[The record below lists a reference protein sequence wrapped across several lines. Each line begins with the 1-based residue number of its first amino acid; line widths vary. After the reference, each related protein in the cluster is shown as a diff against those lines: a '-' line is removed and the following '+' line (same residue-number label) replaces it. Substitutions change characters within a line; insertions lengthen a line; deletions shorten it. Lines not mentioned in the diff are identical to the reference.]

1 MCHNLLIDYLILFP
15 SFPFI
20 FIILEYVN
28 NVEIESNIR
37 KLFFLFTF
45 GELILEVKINTKIL
59 IEAYLLNYKKK
70 LC

>member
-1 MCHNLLIDYLILFP
+1 MLV
-15 SFPFI
+15 
-20 FIILEYVN
+20 ILELSQIFKN
-28 NVEIESNIR
+28 LRIF
-37 KLFFLFTF
+37 FFLFTF